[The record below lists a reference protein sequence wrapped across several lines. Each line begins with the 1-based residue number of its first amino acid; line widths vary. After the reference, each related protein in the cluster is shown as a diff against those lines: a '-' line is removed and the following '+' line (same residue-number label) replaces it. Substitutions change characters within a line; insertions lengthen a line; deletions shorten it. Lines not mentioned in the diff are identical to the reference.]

1 MNLINFLLYSSFLIL
16 LADIHKH
23 INIYIFFCSLKN
35 TNNTATKTITTDQ
48 TAKEEKEIPFFF

>member
-1 MNLINFLLYSSFLIL
+1 MNLINFLLYSSFLTL

-23 INIYIFFCSLKN
+23 INIYIFCSLKN
-35 TNNTATKTITTDQ
+35 TNNTATKTITADQ